1 MTVKLITFKTSQ
13 TVMAD
18 VDNEWPDGPVTTAD
32 KAATIVTLKKPVQV
46 IVQPTKEGP
55 MMGFAPFLDYAEEFN
70 TGIEISKADILCV
83 TTPSRELENQYNK
96 VFGSNI
102 EIASFIPKV

>member
-18 VDNEWPDGPVTTAD
+18 INDD
-32 KAATIVTLKKPVQV
+32 KAAATVSLKKPVQV
-46 IVQPTKEGP
+46 IVQPTKDGP
-55 MMGFAPFLDYAEEFN
+55 MMGFAPFLDYAEEFS
-70 TGIEISKADILCV
+70 TGIEISKEDILCV

-96 VFGSNI
+96 IFGSNI

>member
-18 VDNEWPDGPVTTAD
+18 VDND
-32 KAATIVTLKKPVQV
+32 KAAMTVTIKKPVQV

-55 MMGFAPFLDYAEEFN
+55 MMGFAPFLDYAEEFS
-70 TGIEISKADILCV
+70 TGIEISKTDILCI